1 MSKTELTELNTSLL
15 QKKDIEL
22 FEAYLLVSKRFYVI
36 TIDNSVENSH
46 NINIDYPTYTVR
58 ALNKAEAIGLLY
70 MDENFR
76 YRNKPIV
83 KIEELEN

>member
-1 MSKTELTELNTSLL
+1 MTKTELTKMDTSLL

-36 TIDNSVENSH
+36 TIDNSVANSH
-46 NINIDYPTYTVR
+46 NINVDYPTYTVR

-76 YRNKPIV
+76 YKHKPIY
-83 KIEELEN
+83 KIEVLDN